1 MGNISLKLF
10 EHTTLFS
17 EGNHSQYYADFFYLD
32 LGPSMFIGS
41 ESRPII
47 LDLYREKTQIR
58 LRIYNTDTGKL
69 LGNHHYINFL
79 FLLI

>member
-1 MGNISLKLF
+1 
-10 EHTTLFS
+10 
-17 EGNHSQYYADFFYLD
+17 
-32 LGPSMFIGS
+32 MFIGS

-69 LGNHHYINFL
+69 WENTII
-79 FLLI
+79 LIFSSFSYNSIISHCSEIIQIKEYSAS